1 MATRPSPTRAKRP
14 PLSFSRINAVLL
26 GAAVITIAIGYAL
39 LARGSMTL
47 APVLLVVGYCV
58 LLPVGIVKK

>member
-1 MATRPSPTRAKRP
+1 MANKPTSTRAKRP
-14 PLSFSRINAVLL
+14 PLSFSRINAILL
-26 GAAVITIAIGYAL
+26 GAAVVVIAIGYAL